1 MVGINNLNIL
11 LKNMKPELNKKEF
24 VFVTVSS
31 DKFNDLIQ
39 ESIDPKLI
47 FEEKEGITLILEKT
61 KAKKHKL
68 KFESS
73 WAMITLTINSDL
85 QAIGFLATIT
95 NKLAENKI
103 SVNAISAYYHDHLYV
118 PYNKKDLTMKLLK
131 EVSMN

>member
-131 EVSMN
+131 ELSMN